1 MKHDLLVLMLLLCSY
16 STVVAQNSEK
26 EEEQEHKAMLQKMVE
41 ERSFSHLGST
51 TINDTAAQLKQY
63 TPTSTPEKLLTAN
76 WTYVDAS
83 NNPSADIGRTTTI
96 TLDTI
101 NAGRFYVCSNN
112 SGVWLT
118 TNNGVS
124 YTPITE
130 NLPTQSVSTLVINPS
145 NTNELYLATGTNN
158 FDMPKNSLGIFKSTD
173 GGSNWNPTGLVFAA
187 SQQIAIRDLIINPKN
202 HLSLLAATTDG
213 LYRTYDAGAT
223 WTQILNES
231 VNSVRFHPTDTSIF
245 YTIGMNYYRFEN
257 NSWITTSAGIHNQFT
272 YYHDFYLRTTAAAPN
287 VVYILTGGLIP
298 FNAQFA
304 PRMYLHKSTDTGYSF
319 TLIDSLTT
327 EYRSVFDAAQGT
339 EDKFVAGFRS
349 TFKKQALATAFQLM
363 TDYWSMHY
371 DQRSFYFDPRNDNT
385 IYACNDGGLYRSTD
399 AGVTFQNITANMELA
414 HLYSLSN
421 SKTTDYKILAGT
433 LDVSPFMLGSNGIIQ
448 SYTDLVEAFNVSMS
462 PVNDDVYYIEH
473 QYPYSY
479 FTQDDWNTHYSTST
493 IFFNGFN
500 SNWQGFQYDVCDER
514 VSYKLNTNQLFKS
527 TNYGLSY
534 TEIGT
539 TPYQFQGAYSQ
550 MQGVHVSRSNAQ
562 YIYVYYKDSVYL
574 STDGG
579 ATLVNRTLG
588 LPVDQARITH
598 VITDPVDE
606 EKVWVSFSGYSAG
619 NKVFYSANAGQ
630 TWTNVSAGMP
640 NVPVNALVAQ
650 IGVPGAVYAAVDGG
664 VFYRDNTFSS
674 WQDYMTGLPRV
685 IVTNLETQEELG
697 KLRISTFG
705 RGVWES
711 DFYQPIPASYVIPPI
726 VRFEADIVKVC
737 PEEQITFTN
746 SSCGTADSIRWLF
759 PGATPTTST
768 VSSPVVSYSSAGT
781 YTVSLIVYSSGN
793 VPDTLERTAYIEVVD
808 PQPLPFYEPIAVGV
822 QSTLPAGWSTTDEN
836 GDHTGWQEGWW
847 NLGVDGS
854 PDDFIFFD
862 NYQVNLNGLE
872 EQLILP
878 LLDFSTTANPKLYF
892 YRAHRLR
899 TASNTDTLKV
909 YVRACGTNRDL
920 LYVKGGQQLATVAG
934 LDPGPFEPSQPSYWV
949 RDSVDLSAYSG
960 QAGVTISFA
969 NRGFHGQ
976 YLYLD
981 DFRIQGQNV
990 AGFQETAAPVIQIF
1004 PNPAHETV
1012 YIRSDKSLGDDF
1024 IIMDVLGRLVA
1035 TVKPTGQLTEIDVSG
1050 WAKGAY
1056 FLSVNEV
1063 VYKIEK
1069 Y

>member
-1 MKHDLLVLMLLLCSY
+1 MKHDLLVLLLLLCSY
-16 STVVAQNSEK
+16 STVIAQNSEK
-26 EEEQEHKAMLQKMVE
+26 EEEQEHKEMLQKMVE
-41 ERSFSHLGST
+41 ERSFLISGSEAT
-51 TINDTAAQLKQY
+51 NDHSEKVKSSNQH
-63 TPTSTPEKLLTAN
+63 SGSEKLLTAN

-118 TNNGVS
+118 NNNGVS

-130 NLPTQSVSTLVINPS
+130 NLPTQSVSALVINPS

-173 GGSNWNPTGLVFAA
+173 GGSNWNPTGLSFLV

-202 HLSLLAATTDG
+202 HLSLLAATTNG

-231 VNSVRFHPTDTSIF
+231 VNSVRFHPTDTAIF
-245 YTIGMNYYRFEN
+245 YTIGLNYYRFEN
-257 NSWITTSAGIHNQFT
+257 NSWITTSSGIHNQFT
-272 YYHDFYLRTTAAAPN
+272 YYHDFYLRTTVAAPN

-349 TFKKQALATAFQLM
+349 TFKKQALATAFQPM
-363 TDYWSMHY
+363 TDYFSMHY

-385 IYACNDGGLYRSTD
+385 IYACNDGGLYRSID
-399 AGVTFQNITANMELA
+399 AGATFQNITGNMQLA
-414 HLYSLSN
+414 HLYNLSN
-421 SKTTDYKILAGT
+421 SKTTDYKIIVGS
-433 LDVSPFMLGSNGIIQ
+433 LDVSPFMLGDNGIIQ
-448 SYTDLVEAFNVSMS
+448 SYPQLVEAFITGMS
-462 PVNDDVYYIEH
+462 PVNDDVYHLEH

-479 FTQDDWNTHYSTST
+479 FTQDDWST
-493 IFFNGFN
+493 IYSPNTIFINGFN
-500 SNWQGFQYDVCDER
+500 SNWQGFQYDPCDER
-514 VSYKLNTNQLFKS
+514 VSYRVHTNQLFKS
-527 TNYGLSY
+527 TDYGHNY

-539 TPYQFQGAYSQ
+539 TPYQFQGAYAQ
-550 MQGVHVSRSNAQ
+550 MQGVHVSRSNDQ

-574 STDGG
+574 STNGG
-579 ATLVNRTLG
+579 ATLWNRTLG

-598 VITDPVDE
+598 LITDPVDE

-619 NKVFYSANAGQ
+619 NKVFYSANAGL

-650 IGVPGAVYAAVDGG
+650 IGVPGAIYAAVDGG

-685 IVTNLETQEELG
+685 IVTSLETQEELG

-737 PEEQITFTN
+737 PDEQISFTN

-759 PGATPTTST
+759 PGAAPTTST
-768 VSSPVVSYSSAGT
+768 VSSPMVSYSNAGT

-793 VPDTLERTAYIEVVD
+793 VSDTLERTAYIEVVD
-808 PQPLPFYEPIAVGV
+808 PLPLPFYEPIAVGV
-822 QSTLPAGWSTTDEN
+822 QSTLPSGWSTTDEN

-847 NLGVDGS
+847 DLGVDGS

-899 TASNTDTLKV
+899 TTSNTDTLKV
-909 YVRACGTNRDL
+909 YARACGTNRDL

-934 LDPGPFEPSQPSYWV
+934 LDPGPFEPILQSYWV

-969 NRGFHGQ
+969 NRGFNGQ
-976 YLYLD
+976 YIYLD

-990 AGFQETAAPVIQIF
+990 AGFEETTASIVQIF
-1004 PNPAHETV
+1004 PNPVNAV
-1012 YIRSDKSLGDDF
+1012 LNVRSDKMIVDDL
-1024 IIMDVLGRLVA
+1024 IITDVLGRF
-1035 TVKPTGQLTEIDVSG
+1035 VKAIHPTGLLTEIDVSD

-1063 VYKIEK
+1063 VYIIEK